1 VEERDRRVL
10 SESLRDVSRA
20 LVGTLSEQSAM
31 STVLDQMWRVV
42 RYQAAVAVVLEG
54 RVLRVAASRG
64 GDPEGEMSLD
74 QAGTCARRC
83 SPQDGRPHR
92 RRHPPARLGLR
103 G

>member
-1 VEERDRRVL
+1 VL

-20 LVGTLSEQSAM
+20 LVGTLSEQAAM

-74 QAGTCARRC
+74 QAGDLRATLSRARRPS
-83 SPQDGRPHR
+83 SPTP
-92 RRHPPARLGLR
+92 PPACR
-103 G
+103 GWACAA